1 LGESSRCVCW
11 ERDVAGVEV
20 RGRIGEVD
28 AGCAKEGVAEVSDKE
43 EEIDAMDVLSAGGA
57 ILE

>member
-1 LGESSRCVCW
+1 
-11 ERDVAGVEV
+11 
-20 RGRIGEVD
+20 VD